1 MHLQNQWFITIL
13 CPEVVLLVSLVWS
26 LYMNWW
32 NGNDINLNRN
42 IKLDYS
48 DVLNEI
54 LKKSH
59 AVNCF
64 KSKTLKMEIGL
75 SQPST
80 SWTFRLKIN
89 EREPLLIDC
98 FLVMLV
104 FPTLLL
110 VSLFFPVLAALSVG
124 RMFVQGAGWR
134 LLQAALLWT
143 HWLCVCCSN

>member
-1 MHLQNQWFITIL
+1 
-13 CPEVVLLVSLVWS
+13 
-26 LYMNWW
+26 
-32 NGNDINLNRN
+32 
-42 IKLDYS
+42 
-48 DVLNEI
+48 
-54 LKKSH
+54 
-59 AVNCF
+59 
-64 KSKTLKMEIGL
+64 MEIGL

-124 RMFVQGAGWR
+124 RMFVQGAG
-134 LLQAALLWT
+134 
-143 HWLCVCCSN
+143 